1 MVYKMKSSK
10 LFITCR
16 EATMFSIKREERS
29 LSFSERIKL
38 FIHLL
43 ICEFCR
49 LFDRQHKFISLQLKN
64 LHAHETLTDLEK
76 DKMQY
81 LLESTTE
88 KK

>member
-10 LFITCR
+10 LFITCK

-29 LSFSERIKL
+29 LPFSERIKL

-81 LLESTTE
+81 LLESATE

>member
-10 LFITCR
+10 LFITCS
-16 EATMFSIKREERS
+16 EATMFSIKREEAN

-49 LFDRQHKFISLQLKN
+49 LFDRQHKFISLQIKN
-64 LHAHETLTDLEK
+64 LHSHETLTDIEK
-76 DKMQY
+76 DQMQH
-81 LLESTTE
+81 LIESAANR
-88 KK
+88 K